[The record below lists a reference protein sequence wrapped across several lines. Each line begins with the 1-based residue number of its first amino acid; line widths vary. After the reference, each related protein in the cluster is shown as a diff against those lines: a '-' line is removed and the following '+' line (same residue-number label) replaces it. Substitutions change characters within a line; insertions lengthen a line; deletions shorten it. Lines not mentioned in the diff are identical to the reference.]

1 MDTRKI
7 AVGAAAAAVLIV
19 GGGAAIAAG
28 QATETTADETKQEEP
43 SYKGSIQAPSDAERD
58 GTTEDAKGSENE
70 AAEERSEAAEEQ
82 QLQSLAKIG
91 RSQAEQTA
99 LKEVPGTVKE
109 AELGDEN
116 GYVVWEIEV
125 AADGGSY
132 REVEVDAGN
141 GRILAQEAED
151 NEDSAQDD
159 KDEANEAAEAPD
171 E

>member
-7 AVGAAAAAVLIV
+7 AVGAAAAAALIV

-28 QATETTADETKQEEP
+28 QATEQKEP

-70 AAEERSEAAEEQ
+70 AGDERSEAAEEQ
-82 QLQSLAKIG
+82 KLQSLAKID

-109 AELGDEN
+109 AELDDEN

-151 NEDSAQDD
+151 NEGSAQDD